1 LADRFPPDAVF
12 HVVGKG
18 GASPIFSA
26 HQGTCEAF
34 RALPAETRA
43 QFRCLLGHYHLAEA
57 LHDALPGPW
66 GYVTVLRDPVARVAS
81 QLGQFNRMVLAGQMN
96 GHDTPVD
103 LATFAEIR
111 PNSVDNHQTRFLCG
125 GGYAKHSPEENLER
139 AKENLRNW
147 FRVVGTT
154 ERFDE
159 TIRAVQ
165 GLYGWDD
172 LAALRLNTAKKNV
185 RIQLTDDEQRWLR
198 ERNAMD
204 TALHGFAN
212 ALLDAQGAE
221 LAAEGRWPDRV
232 QSQAGPSRWPAWV
245 IARTVR
251 GRVRGVGRRLL
262 SAARQ
267 GVNR

>member
-1 LADRFPPDAVF
+1 
-12 HVVGKG
+12 
-18 GASPIFSA
+18 
-26 HQGTCEAF
+26 
-34 RALPAETRA
+34 
-43 QFRCLLGHYHLAEA
+43 
-57 LHDALPGPW
+57 
-66 GYVTVLRDPVARVAS
+66 
-81 QLGQFNRMVLAGQMN
+81 MVLAGQMN